1 MARSR
6 SFETAAARR
15 RNDPIVWSIDGT
27 DIRLRASV
35 DLSEIAPL
43 IDALQAPSPKGA
55 NAVQV
60 AVEKRAAMVDAVTV
74 FIEPD
79 DRDNFA
85 KVQTDL
91 DPQMLADMVQEL
103 VTEYAGAA
111 NPTKPSLSSD
121 GSNATGPSS
130 TDGAAPE
137 ASTQSA

>member
-6 SFETAAARR
+6 SFQTAAARR
-15 RNDPIVWSIDGT
+15 RNDPIVWNIDGT

-43 IDALQAPSPKGA
+43 VDELQAPTPKGA
-55 NAVQV
+55 NQVGAAV
-60 AVEKRAAMVDAVTV
+60 AKREAMVRAVLT

-79 DRDNFA
+79 DRDAFG
-85 KVQTDL
+85 VVEPDIDMQL
-91 DPQMLADMVQEL
+91 LVEMVQEL

-111 NPTKPSLSSD
+111 NPTKPSPSSD
-121 GSNATGPSS
+121 GSDATGASS

-137 ASTQSA
+137 ASTRSA

>member
-121 GSNATGPSS
+121 GSDTTGPSS